1 MVNNKEKDSKDDKV
15 KEKQEKDRKS
25 AEKAEKV
32 AKTVELLK
40 SSEDLHYP
48 TFSSSKPDGDLA
60 KGGGIGVSERDSFAN
75 PTEG

>member
-60 KGGGIGVSERDSFAN
+60 KGGYWSLRKGLIRQ
-75 PTEG
+75 PYR